1 MAQFTLVLT
10 ETVRG
15 QGDHVNHL
23 NRRNN
28 RAIPRARRLGITGW
42 GGHPVGPADIT
53 DGSSSTGVPQY
64 TWKVAHDDP
73 LHVCALVGLVNGFGF
88 VSCPGPVPN
97 PCTALDDSQKKRVSD
112 LIAEFSKPLGQA
124 SN

>member
-15 QGDHVNHL
+15 QGDDDRDGVD
-23 NRRNN
+23 
-28 RAIPRARRLGITGW
+28 GGGVTGW
-42 GGHPVGPADIT
+42 GGRPVGPADIT

-73 LHVCALVGLVNGFGF
+73 LHVCALVGLFNGFGF

-112 LIAEFSKPLGQA
+112 LIAGVQ
-124 SN
+124 